1 MSAIAGQT
9 AGLNGLIFLRNPFF
23 KIGFQHFSWY
33 KIFFYLVNT
42 FLVVKGTNNVISMD
56 TPIKEFMINDGV
68 IKTFHQPF
76 TKYLKTL
83 KICFLIV
90 FISKNVLFSS
100 KHCKYLLMY
109 GSSREKKT
117 YFWLIFFKIL
127 ILKTLELKKS
137 TCWYFC
143 RQMNLHQSYQFSSE
157 TLMDKYSGYRIQDTV
172 DILDIEYRIQLIYW
186 I

>member
-23 KIGFQHFSWY
+23 KIQHFQHFSWY

-42 FLVVKGTNNVISMD
+42 FLVGKGTNNVISMD

-109 GSSREKKT
+109 GSSREKKN
-117 YFWLIFFKIL
+117 IFLVNFLQDFNSKNLGIEKIYL
-127 ILKTLELKKS
+127 LVFL
-137 TCWYFC
+137 
-143 RQMNLHQSYQFSSE
+143 
-157 TLMDKYSGYRIQDTV
+157 
-172 DILDIEYRIQLIYW
+172 
-186 I
+186 